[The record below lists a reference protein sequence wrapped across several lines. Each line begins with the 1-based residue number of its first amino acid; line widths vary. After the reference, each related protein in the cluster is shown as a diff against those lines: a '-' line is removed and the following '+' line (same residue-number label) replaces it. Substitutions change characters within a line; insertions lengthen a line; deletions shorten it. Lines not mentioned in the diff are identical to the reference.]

1 MDRLTAMRVFAEVAT
16 SGSFSATADKL
27 DMSRAMVT
35 RYVSEMEQW
44 LQARLL
50 QRTTRSVT
58 LTDAGELALRR
69 CQQMLALSEDLEEET
84 ATTAEGELRGQ
95 LRLTC
100 SVSFAF
106 AQLGA
111 AIADFLAQ
119 HPQLKI
125 DLDASESSLNLV
137 ERRID
142 LAIRISAEPDPLLI
156 ARPLAPCTS
165 VLVASP
171 AYLAAHGTPQQPAEL
186 AQHRCLSYANFG
198 KSVWQL
204 ARGEVVERVGVSG
217 HFSANEATTLMR
229 AALAGGGI
237 AMQPTYLVNPYL
249 RTGELQA
256 VLPAWGLPV
265 MTIYALYPSRRHL
278 SPAVRAL
285 LDFLV
290 QRFAQVPW

>member
-35 RYVSEMEQW
+35 RYVADMEQW

-69 CQQMLALSEDLEEET
+69 CQQMLALTTDLEEET

-100 SVSFAF
+100 SVSFAY

-111 AIADFLAQ
+111 AIADFLAR

-125 DLDASESSLNLV
+125 DLDASEGSLNLV

-142 LAIRISAEPDPLLI
+142 LAIRISAEPDSMLI
-156 ARPLAPCTS
+156 GRPLAQCDS

-171 AYLAAHGTPQQPAEL
+171 AYLAAHGTPQQPADL
-186 AQHRCLSYANFG
+186 ARHRCLSYANFG

-204 ARGEVVERVGVSG
+204 SRGDAVERVGVSAP
-217 HFSANEATTLMR
+217 FSANEATTLMR

-237 AMQPTYLVNPYL
+237 ALQPTYLVNPYL
-249 RTGELQA
+249 RSGELQA
-256 VLPAWGLPV
+256 VLPEWNLPV

-290 QRFAQVPW
+290 ARFAGAPW

>member
-35 RYVSEMEQW
+35 RYVAEMEQW

-106 AQLGA
+106 AQMGA
-111 AIADFLAQ
+111 AIADL
-119 HPQLKI
+119 
-125 DLDASESSLNLV
+125 SSGNAAV
-137 ERRID
+137 Y
-142 LAIRISAEPDPLLI
+142 APISAIVKVLI
-156 ARPLAPCTS
+156 ALPFVFVNKKSEKILTPLTICLTIPSGVIT
-165 VLVASP
+165 VLGYYLGDLIVNKAYAVANIP
-171 AYLAAHGTPQQPAEL
+171 M
-186 AQHRCLSYANFG
+186 NI
-198 KSVWQL
+198 V
-204 ARGEVVERVGVSG
+204 
-217 HFSANEATTLMR
+217 
-229 AALAGGGI
+229 
-237 AMQPTYLVNPYL
+237 
-249 RTGELQA
+249 QA
-256 VLPAWGLPV
+256 VGSAIIFVVISAAFDAAKLKKKLF
-265 MTIYALYPSRRHL
+265 INKK
-278 SPAVRAL
+278 
-285 LDFLV
+285 
-290 QRFAQVPW
+290 